1 MYCGGASDIPS
12 GVVGYS
18 LRITF
23 ASQFSGQQF
32 TVQAGSQNIV
42 STVPSSLY
50 SEITIQTLNV
60 SCTITCGGLSLII
73 RIPEYYGYTNVAFT
87 GASSNLN
94 ATAWGFIR
102 TVSDNN
108 QGTNYW
114 SVGDYKNITLS
125 GTAGILS
132 ISGTYRAFIIG
143 FNHNASREGNNRI
156 HFMIG
161 KNSSGTSI
169 AFCDNQYNIA
179 GSSVAFRMNTSN
191 TNVGGWNASF
201 MRNTILSQSVSNITP
216 SSFMSVLPTDLVDVL
231 KTCTKYTDNTG
242 NSSNVSGNV
251 TATQDYLF
259 LNSAFEIF
267 AARSNANQYEQNY
280 QQQYAYFSAGN
291 SKIKYGAGSQGSST
305 AVHWWLRSPY
315 YSNNTSFCRVYT
327 SGDASYNGGS
337 ASSSAGVA
345 PCFCV

>member
-1 MYCGGASDIPS
+1 MYCGGASGNPS
-12 GVVGYS
+12 GIVGYS

-102 TVSDNN
+102 SVSDNN

-125 GTAGILS
+125 GTSGSLS

-169 AFCDNQYNIA
+169 AFCDSQYNIT

-251 TATQDYLF
+251 TETQDYLF
-259 LNSAFEIF
+259 LNSEFEIF
-267 AARSNANQYEQNY
+267 ATRTYANQYEQNY

-291 SKIKYGAGSQGSST
+291 NKIKYGAGSQGSST
-305 AVHWWLRSPY
+305 AVYWWLRSPY
-315 YSNNTSFCRVYT
+315 YDGSDRFCYVNTD
-327 SGDASYNGGS
+327 GNASPIGADNS
-337 ASSSAGVA
+337 LGVA

>member
-1 MYCGGASDIPS
+1 MYCGGASGSPS

-32 TVQAGSQNIV
+32 TVQAGTQNII

-50 SEITIQTLNV
+50 SEITIQTLNT
-60 SCTITCGGLSLII
+60 SCTITCNGMTLTIK
-73 RIPEYYGYTNVAFT
+73 IPAYYGYTNVAFT
-87 GASSNLN
+87 GALSNLN

-102 TVSDNN
+102 SVSDNN

-125 GTAGILS
+125 GIAGNLS

-143 FNHNASREGNNRI
+143 FNHNSSKEGNNRI

-161 KNSSGTSI
+161 KNSSGKDI
-169 AFCDNQYNIA
+169 AFCDSQYNTST
-179 GSSVAFRMNTSN
+179 SSVAFKMNTSN
-191 TNVGGWNASF
+191 TNFGGWSASF
-201 MRNTILSQSVSNITP
+201 MRNTILGQDVSNIAQN
-216 SSFMSVLPTDLVDVL
+216 SFMSVLPTDLVDVL
-231 KTCTKYTDNTG
+231 KTCTKYTSNTG
-242 NSSNVSGNV
+242 EAINSSDDV

-259 LNSAFEIF
+259 LNSEWEIF
-267 AARSNANQYEQNY
+267 AVKAYANQYEQNY

-291 SKIKYGAGSQGSST
+291 SKIKYGAGSQSSS
-305 AVHWWLRSPY
+305 AGVYWWLRSRY
-315 YSNNTSFCRVYT
+315 YENNSLFCGVNYDGSPGVY
-327 SGDASYNGGS
+327 S
-337 ASSSAGVA
+337 AFNSLGVA